1 MQKKFI
7 QLQMT
12 FLKKTDS
19 EEMLS
24 DVRHAKQE
32 SLDAWLLDVTI
43 MLKAE
48 THGMITYVHHVKI
61 HQRFS
66 FIWKVWSKWDQLL

>member
-1 MQKKFI
+1 
-7 QLQMT
+7 MT

-19 EEMLS
+19 EEILS
-24 DVRHAKQE
+24 DVHHVNQK
-32 SLDAWLLDVTI
+32 SLDAWLPDVTI